1 MAGFSVNIGADTAQL
16 AQGLSKAQADLLQF
30 ANAITI
36 NANGAANAL
45 AHIPAALRPVNPAQM
60 QALNNAVQKLKQDIQ
75 TAPASINATA
85 AALNNLNKASG
96 AANAAVLDFSRFIQD
111 LPFGTVGVVNNLQ
124 QLPGT
129 LQRLSLAAKESGK
142 SVGSLLLS
150 SVTGFGGVGLAVA
163 AVTSGLLIYQ
173 NGIAGFTKKTKEAK
187 DEAQKLAE
195 LLKSVKSGAETAF
208 EGIGTSQGEIIQVQ
222 ALAAAVGDETR
233 SHVERGRAL
242 EQLKRINK
250 EYFGDLKLEEDS
262 LKALTPL
269 VNEYTNALIQQ
280 AVVRE
285 LQSEIGKIGAVFAK
299 QKKDVADARDA
310 LNSYKESLGVK
321 EVTAAGQ
328 RTFVLDN
335 NLDQLNAT
343 LSAAQATLQPTAK
356 KFNDLAQAIRDAT
369 IEGLKFKSTQGT
381 PDKKEEDLLKKRLE
395 ALEKIKSLTKDA
407 TTLVG
412 LQEAIFELQVKIAVR
427 DQGKNQLSKQELDQQ
442 IQGYTTELQKAFDQQ
457 AIELEAISKVK
468 FSSTT
473 KLDTSEI
480 IGKVFT
486 SKEKLELTFENG
498 VYVQFKQVSVDLT
511 DMQGKIAKATG
522 LDKKIP
528 VITIQE
534 ARIKILGFQTG
545 NFINQVESIT
555 EELNKQIQ
563 QAVKTGLADAFTGI
577 GEAFGD
583 AVNTGDF
590 GEGLKKAAQNIM
602 SVLGGVMQTIGK
614 EVIVA
619 ALKIQFLKKT
629 LEQFALKNPALAVIA
644 GIGLV
649 AAGVALKN
657 LKFEGPK
664 FATGGIVTGPL
675 IGQIG
680 EMHRP
685 EVIMPLDRLPQMLR
699 SIGGGGG
706 NDMQLIPIINSEQ
719 LYLMAKRGER
729 RAGRK
734 Y

>member
-30 ANAITI
+30 ANAITV

-45 AHIPAALRPVNPAQM
+45 AGIPAALRPVNPAQM
-60 QALNNAVQKLKQDIQ
+60 QALNNAVHKLKQDIQ

-96 AANAAVLDFSRFIQD
+96 AANAAVLDFSRVIQD

-150 SVTGFGGVGLAVA
+150 SVTGFGGLGLAVA

-187 DEAQKLAE
+187 DEAEKLRD
-195 LLKSVKSGAETAF
+195 LLKSVKSAAETTF
-208 EGIGTSQGEIIQVQ
+208 EGVGASQGEIIQVQ
-222 ALAAAVGDETR
+222 ALAAAVSDETR
-233 SHVERGRAL
+233 SQVERGRAL
-242 EQLKRINK
+242 EKLKAINK

-262 LKALTPL
+262 LRALTPL

-310 LNSYKESLGVK
+310 LNAYKESLGIK
-321 EVTAAGQ
+321 EVTAAGL

-395 ALEKIKSLTKDA
+395 ALEKIKKTTEDVSKTTLLHGASDNVDAVIQSLTDLELKIGDLKVQIAQRDA
-407 TTLVG
+407 AKNGLSSEELKQQITSIKNETQANINKLLENQRLLLQFRTTLRV
-412 LQEAIFELQVKIAVR
+412 EKADI
-427 DQGKNQLSKQELDQQ
+427 KQKD
-442 IQGYTTELQKAFDQQ
+442 I
-457 AIELEAISKVK
+457 
-468 FSSTT
+468 
-473 KLDTSEI
+473 TSE
-480 IGKVFT
+480 
-486 SKEKLELTFENG
+486 
-498 VYVQFKQVSVDLT
+498 
-511 DMQGKIAKATG
+511 IAKATG
-522 LDKKIP
+522 LDKKI
-528 VITIQE
+528 TIPTE
-534 ARIKILGFQTG
+534 YEIDAKLFNGGVAFKNKVNRDLSKSINDIIKDMKGDVAGAIG
-545 NFINQVESIT
+545 E
-555 EELNKQIQ
+555 
-563 QAVKTGLADAFTGI
+563 GI
-577 GEAFGD
+577 GEGLASGNFG
-583 AVNTGDF
+583 A
-590 GEGLKKAAQNIM
+590 GLIKAAQNILSVVG
-602 SVLGGVMQTIGK
+602 SVLQQIGK
-614 EVIVA
+614 QVIVA
-619 ALKIQFLKKT
+619 ALAIKALKAT
-629 LEQFALKNPALAVIA
+629 LEKFAIANPGLAIIAGVGLVALGAALKNI
-644 GIGLV
+644 
-649 AAGVALKN
+649 
-657 LKFEGPK
+657 KFEGPK